1 VGGTRLATYQA
12 IATGIAK
19 MRRMTFQFGSEFE
32 ANQRVDPLFERAM
45 DALVGRTPALVT
57 IKPQTRYETR
67 LAALSR

>member
-1 VGGTRLATYQA
+1 
-12 IATGIAK
+12 

-45 DALVGRTPALVT
+45 GALMGRTPALVP

>member
-1 VGGTRLATYQA
+1 
-12 IATGIAK
+12 